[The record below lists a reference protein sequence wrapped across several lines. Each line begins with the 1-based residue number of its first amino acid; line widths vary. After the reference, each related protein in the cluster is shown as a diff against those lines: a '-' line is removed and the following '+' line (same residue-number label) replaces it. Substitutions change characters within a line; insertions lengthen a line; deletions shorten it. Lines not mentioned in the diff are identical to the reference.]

1 MLAALRQTN
10 INLHSIIGDVRSNFD
25 EIRQA
30 TTEIASGNQNL
41 SGRTESQAS
50 SLQQTAASMEQLTTN
65 VQQSASSVA
74 SANQLAEAAS
84 HIAGQGGAIVSQ
96 VVTTMDDIS
105 TSSRK
110 ILDII
115 GLIDGIAFQTNILAL
130 NAAVEAAR
138 AGEQGRGFA
147 VVAGEVRNLA
157 HRSASAAKEVKQL
170 IDLSIEKVNAG
181 TVLTGSAGATMSE
194 VIRSVSRVSSVMD
207 EISTATRE
215 QGNGI
220 VQVNQAVIQ
229 IDDITQQNAALVEQ
243 AAAAAASLAQQT
255 ECVAQAMAVFK
266 LRELAALPMPPDLE
280 RGRPPGGRPAS
291 APARLAAP
299 ERAGVRQLA

>member
-1 MLAALRQTN
+1 M
-10 INLHSIIGDVRSNFD
+10 S
-25 EIRQA
+25 
-30 TTEIASGNQNL
+30 
-41 SGRTESQAS
+41 
-50 SLQQTAASMEQLTTN
+50 
-65 VQQSASSVA
+65 
-74 SANQLAEAAS
+74 
-84 HIAGQGGAIVSQ
+84 
-96 VVTTMDDIS
+96 
-105 TSSRK
+105 SSRK

-194 VIRSVSRVSSVMD
+194 VIKSVSRVTSVMD
-207 EISTATRE
+207 EISTATKE

-243 AAAAAASLAQQT
+243 AAAAATSLAQQT

-266 LRELAALPMPPDLE
+266 LRELAALPVPPGLE

-299 ERAGVRQLA
+299 ERTKVRQLA